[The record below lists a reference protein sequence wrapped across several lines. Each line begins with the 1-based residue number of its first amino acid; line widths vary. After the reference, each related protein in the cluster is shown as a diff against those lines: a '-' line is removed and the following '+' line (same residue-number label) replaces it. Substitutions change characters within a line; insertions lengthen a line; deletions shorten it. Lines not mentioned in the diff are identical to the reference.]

1 MFQDLMRPRIA
12 VGGLDADLLGDGA
25 GSGGL
30 TSKRAKLQQRKM
42 DAEMSFEFDPNKRL
56 RKGGKSGTNSFK
68 SKKRYKRR

>member
-1 MFQDLMRPRIA
+1 MRPRIA
-12 VGGLDADLLGDGA
+12 VGGLDSDLLGDGA
-25 GSGGL
+25 SSGL